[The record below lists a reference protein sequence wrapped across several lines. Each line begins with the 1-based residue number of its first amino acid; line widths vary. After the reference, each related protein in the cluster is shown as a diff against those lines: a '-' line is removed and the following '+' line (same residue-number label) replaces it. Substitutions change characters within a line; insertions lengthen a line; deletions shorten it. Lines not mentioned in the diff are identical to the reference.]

1 MSRTYFDSFSP
12 MAQLPMQKVSS
23 REVHRSPAAASRATT
38 TTTRKKRWDNTAP
51 PKEENN
57 TRERARMRSHTC
69 TTNAQREM
77 LLFGGGV
84 FLCCI
89 FKEKKRGRKG
99 VAHGKEEEMGIEKDS
114 TKTCKRVLATSGCSV
129 CTID

>member
-1 MSRTYFDSFSP
+1 MGQYR
-12 MAQLPMQKVSS
+12 AAEGGKQHA
-23 REVHRSPAAASRATT
+23 RESKDALAHMHHKRA
-38 TTTRKKRWDNTAP
+38 
-51 PKEENN
+51 
-57 TRERARMRSHTC
+57 ERDAVKL
-69 TTNAQREM
+69 

-99 VAHGKEEEMGIEKDS
+99 VACGKEEEMGIEKDS
-114 TKTCKRVLATSGCSV
+114 TKMCKRVLATSGCSV